1 MARPEFKAAREL
13 VDGDLIELRDL
24 PFRYASE
31 AKGYRAED
39 GDRLVR
45 VGSERGP
52 HTLLGSGR
60 LTLHTDVGDYDVVA
74 DLDFVLMGR
83 RA

>member
-1 MARPEFKAAREL
+1 MAKFEFKAAREL
-13 VDGDLIELRDL
+13 VDGDLIELREL
-24 PFRYASE
+24 PFRYTSE
-31 AKGYRAED
+31 AKGYRSED
-39 GDRLVR
+39 GDQLVR

-74 DLDFVLMGR
+74 DLDFLLMGKR
-83 RA
+83 S